1 MIITVNEYFDIV
13 RKQEAQKPKAQR
25 RSIPSQTEFA
35 EAVGVTRQAF
45 SEWKKSPNFRENYI
59 DAIIT
64 KMRAYG
70 FDTQLSDLVK
80 YEPPSEVAW

>member
-1 MIITVNEYFDIV
+1 MIITVLEHFDTIA
-13 RKQEAQKPKAQR
+13 KAESQKPEAQR

-35 EAVGVTRQAF
+35 RAAGVTRQAF
-45 SEWKKSPNFRENYI
+45 HKWLKNPTLNESYL

-70 FDTQLSDLVK
+70 FDTNITDLVR
-80 YEPPSEVAW
+80 YEPPK